1 MGIVIQNKHR
11 KGKKNPFTAAS
22 ETPKQKASPA
32 SSIVSTVNVNSTT
45 TPPATAESPA
55 YYAQQAAI
63 VVSRHDPR
71 GSMAQKK
78 RKFCNATPVQ
88 QECD

>member
-1 MGIVIQNKHR
+1 MGIVIENKHR
-11 KGKKNPFTAAS
+11 KGKKTHSP
-22 ETPKQKASPA
+22 PPQKPQDKEASPA

-45 TPPATAESPA
+45 TPPATTESPA
-55 YYAQQAAI
+55 NYAQQAAI
-63 VVSRHDPR
+63 LVSRHGPR
-71 GSMAQKK
+71 GNMAQKK